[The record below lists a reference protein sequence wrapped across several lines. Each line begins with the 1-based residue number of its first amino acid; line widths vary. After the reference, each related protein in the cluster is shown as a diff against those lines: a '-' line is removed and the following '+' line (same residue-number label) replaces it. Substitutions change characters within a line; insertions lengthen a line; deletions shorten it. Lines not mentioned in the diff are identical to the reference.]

1 MSVKI
6 KQIKKNENVN
16 KNSLDDVSSL
26 FNKMFGDNPVLDPD
40 IIYTRCD
47 EIKNYL
53 CKLKQI
59 IDVFYKFEMIKDI
72 CIENIQLSDDYENIQ
87 KFIIDLEKYI
97 KDEMCFKYKL
107 EEMRKKN
114 YTINDVVQGDK
125 LYDAEKSKEL
135 TEYYKKIKSGEYV
148 NVAIEL
154 LKNLQPHKKFI
165 SDDSVCDCRWINEL
179 PGQTYDIFPFSSLN
193 IKFIYNYNFN
203 DETNNVQKKKFIANV
218 LNKLFKC
225 CHAIYNLITDI
236 DFDISKF
243 TDIILN
249 NIDLLKKELPR
260 CDNAFDVISTALHK
274 IKDNF
279 KHYYKDY
286 ETTNDPTIIIQNFI
300 KDIYD
305 DNKNDPILIGQL
317 KKIISHF
324 SNKIKSNSKVS
335 PNISNLIDN
344 LNELSFKSESS
355 KNASPTDIIN
365 TIKII
370 NNDFT
375 KTDASVLLQN
385 DDEITCDDKTFIL
398 NNVTLDDDIEQDN
411 V

>member
-1 MSVKI
+1 
-6 KQIKKNENVN
+6 
-16 KNSLDDVSSL
+16 
-26 FNKMFGDNPVLDPD
+26 
-40 IIYTRCD
+40 
-47 EIKNYL
+47 
-53 CKLKQI
+53 
-59 IDVFYKFEMIKDI
+59 
-72 CIENIQLSDDYENIQ
+72 
-87 KFIIDLEKYI
+87 
-97 KDEMCFKYKL
+97 
-107 EEMRKKN
+107 
-114 YTINDVVQGDK
+114 
-125 LYDAEKSKEL
+125 
-135 TEYYKKIKSGEYV
+135 
-148 NVAIEL
+148 
-154 LKNLQPHKKFI
+154 
-165 SDDSVCDCRWINEL
+165 
-179 PGQTYDIFPFSSLN
+179 
-193 IKFIYNYNFN
+193 
-203 DETNNVQKKKFIANV
+203 
-218 LNKLFKC
+218 
-225 CHAIYNLITDI
+225 NLITDI